1 MESTQTSMSIEER
14 EARID
19 ECRSRQREIH
29 TQFEGQ
35 VLPDVERE
43 EFEAL
48 AEEIVEHDRAVD
60 ELRARLDYLDEQ
72 GDKEQN
78 RESGTFQT
86 ARPGA
91 ARAKDNIY
99 DLTTVDRTVGPAK
112 QAEELRDRAL
122 RSVERMKPG
131 HPEANLEDAQGHV
144 ERLMTKA
151 QKPSGDPGFL
161 SRYLLQVG
169 SPLYERAWVKLVES
183 MMAGRPPMLSPE
195 EGAVIEDA
203 QRAASIGT
211 TTAGGF
217 AVPYTLDPTIIPTG
231 NWSVNPM
238 RAISRVETIS
248 GSNTWN
254 GVSAGDLT
262 ATRRAEA
269 AEVGDNMVTLAQPTA
284 QVSRVDAFVP
294 FSYEIDQDWDSF
306 RSEIAKLFQQSKDNE
321 EATSF
326 VTGSGTAPTPQGVI
340 TGATNVYTTVGTA
353 AFVVADLYGTK
364 NALPPRFR
372 PNSKYIAEQSTYDLI
387 RQFATAS
394 GPNVLVDNL
403 RIATTADAVPTPGNL
418 EYTLLGKPAYE
429 ASAMN
434 AGLTTGNLILCVGD
448 FNYYLIV
455 DRVGMSVEVV
465 QNLFSTVN
473 LRPTGQRGLLAFW
486 RNTGKVLSAA
496 AFRVTKTK

>member
-1 MESTQTSMSIEER
+1 MESNQTSMSIEER

-29 TQFEGQ
+29 TQYEGQ
-35 VLPDVERE
+35 VLPDVERD
-43 EFEAL
+43 EFEGL
-48 AEEIVEHDRAVD
+48 AAEIVEHNRAVD
-60 ELRARLDYLDEQ
+60 ELRARLDYLGEQ
-72 GDKEQN
+72 GDKETN
-78 RESGTFQT
+78 REIGSFQT

-91 ARAKDNIY
+91 ARAKEDIF
-99 DLTTVDRTVGPAK
+99 DLTTLDRSVGPK
-112 QAEELRDRAL
+112 DQAGELRDRAL
-122 RSVERMKPG
+122 RFVERMKPA
-131 HPEANLEDAQGHV
+131 HPEVNLEDAQGDV
-144 ERLMTKA
+144 ERLMTRA
-151 QKPSGDPGFL
+151 TKPSGDPGYL
-161 SRYLLQVG
+161 SRYMLQAG
-169 SPLYERAWVKLVES
+169 SPVYERAWKKLVEAE
-183 MMAGRPPMLSPE
+183 MHGRPPMLTPE
-195 EGAVIEDA
+195 EGASIEDV

-217 AVPYTLDPTIIPTG
+217 AVPVTLDPTIIKTG

-284 QVSRVDAFVP
+284 LVSRVDAFVP

-306 RSEIAKLFQQSKDNE
+306 RSEIAQLFQQSKDNE

-340 TGATNVYTTVGTA
+340 TGATNVVTTVGTA
-353 AFVVADLYGTK
+353 AFVVADLYATK

-372 PNSKYIAEQSTYDLI
+372 PNAKYIAEQSTYDRI

-403 RIATTADAVPTPGNL
+403 RIASSPDSVPSPGNL

-429 ASAMN
+429 ASAVTN
-434 AGLTTGNLILCVGD
+434 VLTTGSLILCVGD
-448 FNYYLIV
+448 YNYYLIV
-455 DRVGMSVEVV
+455 DRVGMSVEIV

-486 RNTGKVLSAA
+486 RNTGKVLSAS
-496 AFRVTKTK
+496 AFRVTKTL